1 MPLARTHTD
10 HEGRAAASPALARL
24 PSPATRVQHPGG
36 ARPTLPSAL
45 PPPPT
50 SPLTHTHVHTTHAH
64 IRRQLG
70 TENPRRAFWR
80 HKCNI
85 GLWLHLCT
93 CFLWV
98 WRSVAP
104 AAVLLCL
111 LSGFDGADVVH
122 DNDRILRLYYCY
134 HRYRTMGR
142 CAITLIVI
150 AIIIITSCL
159 FYRGYHIHSSFLV
172 RFVSDENQSLLLST
186 YIHYLNDSY
195 ESFTAIVPKVSIT

>member
-1 MPLARTHTD
+1 MLFPPASVTSALFTPTAEVPLARTHTPRG
-10 HEGRAAASPALARL
+10 ESGRVACPRPTPLTRH
-24 PSPATRVQHPGG
+24 TRVQHPGG

-80 HKCNI
+80 HKCNV
-85 GLWLHLCT
+85 GPWLHLCT

-104 AAVLLCL
+104 VAV
-111 LSGFDGADVVH
+111 SGFDGADVVS
-122 DNDRILRLYYCY
+122 DNDRILRLNYCY
-134 HRYRTMGR
+134 HRYRTTGR

-150 AIIIITSCL
+150 AIIVIIVAAGFIMDITVIPLS
-159 FYRGYHIHSSFLV
+159 I
-172 RFVSDENQSLLLST
+172 SLW
-186 YIHYLNDSY
+186 Y
-195 ESFTAIVPKVSIT
+195 